1 MGKKWDKLMG
11 RIEALEK
18 ALGLGGKSPK
28 ASKPKSKPKKKS
40 KAKKAVKPAAKP
52 PAKPKPKKK
61 ARRAKKA
68 LPPVPA
74 IIPGL

>member
-1 MGKKWDKLMG
+1 MGKKWDKLVA

-18 ALGLGGKSPK
+18 ALGLGGKKPK
-28 ASKPKSKPKKKS
+28 AAKPKNNNKKKN
-40 KAKKAVKPAAKP
+40 AAKPAAKP
-52 PAKPKPKKK
+52 KKK
-61 ARRAKKA
+61 TKRTKKA

>member
-1 MGKKWDKLMG
+1 MGKKWDRLVA

-18 ALGLGGKSPK
+18 ALGLGGKKPK
-28 ASKPKSKPKKKS
+28 AAKPKNKKK
-40 KAKKAVKPAAKP
+40 KAAKPAAKP
-52 PAKPKPKKK
+52 KKK
-61 ARRAKKA
+61 AKRTKKA

>member
-18 ALGLGGKSPK
+18 ALGLGGKTPK

-40 KAKKAVKPAAKP
+40 KTKKTAKPAT
-52 PAKPKPKKK
+52 KPKPKKK
-61 ARRAKKA
+61 AKRAKKT

>member
-18 ALGLGGKSPK
+18 ALGLGGKTPK
-28 ASKPKSKPKKKS
+28 ASKPKNKPKKKS
-40 KAKKAVKPAAKP
+40 KTKKTVKPA
-52 PAKPKPKKK
+52 AKPKPKKK
-61 ARRAKKA
+61 AKRAKKT

>member
-11 RIEALEK
+11 RIEVLEK
-18 ALGLGGKSPK
+18 ALGLGGKTPK
-28 ASKPKSKPKKKS
+28 ASKPKSKQKKKP
-40 KAKKAVKPAAKP
+40 KTKTKTAAKP
-52 PAKPKPKKK
+52 VAKPKPKKK
-61 ARRAKKA
+61 AKQAKKA

>member
-18 ALGLGGKSPK
+18 ALGLGGKTPK
-28 ASKPKSKPKKKS
+28 ASKPKPKKKP